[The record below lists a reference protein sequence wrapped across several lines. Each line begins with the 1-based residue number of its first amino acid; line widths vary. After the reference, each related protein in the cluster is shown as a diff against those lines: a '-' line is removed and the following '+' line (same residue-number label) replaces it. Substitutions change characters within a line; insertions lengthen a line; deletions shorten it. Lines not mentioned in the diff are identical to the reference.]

1 MQGNLPL
8 QTHGCLRIS
17 LRESNTSSICCL
29 RASLRESEIFC
40 TELRVPSAK
49 FLLNYLQIYLFM
61 KITSFGKCSH
71 FKILCIIG
79 YSNISW
85 RPQTPTPKSGGHEP
99 PTPSGLMP
107 MNSRKCVNHSS
118 MLSPK

>member
-40 TELRVPSAK
+40 TELRVPSSK

-85 RPQTPTPKSGGHEP
+85 RPHNPHTKIWGSRTPNPLRIDAYDFTPV
-99 PTPSGLMP
+99 
-107 MNSRKCVNHSS
+107 C
-118 MLSPK
+118 